1 MRAQLAG
8 LGLCIAISLPAL
20 AQITPAQT
28 NLDPGAGR
36 LEARNAKAAAR
47 ELGTVTPEQALANA
61 LKRRDGLPA
70 FYRSDCEARVRGGG
84 QVSGS
89 VLGGGLLKESVT
101 TLPAAT
107 LEDEIRAIPPL
118 RLPPSAR

>member
-1 MRAQLAG
+1 
-8 LGLCIAISLPAL
+8 LPDWDCASPSACPPL

-61 LKRRDGLPA
+61 LKRCDGLPA
-70 FYRSDCEARVRGGG
+70 F
-84 QVSGS
+84 
-89 VLGGGLLKESVT
+89 
-101 TLPAAT
+101 
-107 LEDEIRAIPPL
+107 
-118 RLPPSAR
+118 